1 MIPFEQA
8 AGDSGKEKL
17 SSDRKKSPAE
27 PDSGRKAICCDWL
40 GGWGKG
46 KGYKGVKQGAHCSLG
61 LLQLN

>member
-17 SSDRKKSPAE
+17 SSDRKKSPAV
-27 PDSGRKAICCDWL
+27 PDSGRKAICRDWL

-46 KGYKGVKQGAHCSLG
+46 NKGVKRDAYCSLS